1 MPGQDITKGSSKS
14 PKRSP
19 AYLTKKVPFFYPV
32 PQPLT
37 NLELRYS
44 IDGKNK
50 TLLKNISLIKN
61 GHYKTFISKKEHAT
75 SLGGLKSLRNES
87 MARENRRITSE
98 NAKFMGRLGQVAS
111 TIQAATL
118 LKSSGETLKHLGHL
132 SKYQPSKRSMKFSS
146 PW

>member
-1 MPGQDITKGSSKS
+1 MPGQDITKRPSKS

-19 AYLTKKVPFFYPV
+19 AYLIKKVLFFYPV

-37 NLELRYS
+37 NLELRDS

-98 NAKFMGRLGQVAS
+98 NAKFMGRLGQVS
-111 TIQAATL
+111 SSIQAATL

>member
-1 MPGQDITKGSSKS
+1 
-14 PKRSP
+14 
-19 AYLTKKVPFFYPV
+19 
-32 PQPLT
+32 
-37 NLELRYS
+37 
-44 IDGKNK
+44 
-50 TLLKNISLIKN
+50 
-61 GHYKTFISKKEHAT
+61 
-75 SLGGLKSLRNES
+75 
-87 MARENRRITSE
+87 MARENRRINTE